1 MGTCP
6 VRSFV
11 VGQLP
16 NTENLSR
23 GPRTLEIPFRAG
35 RINVLLLVDQF
46 ETITPPT
53 KPRPSKPG
61 WRGGR
66 ITLMGGDAKGGS
78 VPTGC
83 YTMTVGTHK
92 KDTPGE
98 IPTVLRLSTQSSGA
112 SQGRRAALADGRG
125 LRSVRPLSSCNAR
138 GQHPPGAAFARV
150 LVGGLPD
157 AAGALC

>member
-23 GPRTLEIPFRAG
+23 GPRTLAIPFRAG

-46 ETITPPT
+46 ATITPPT

-66 ITLMGGDAKGGS
+66 ITTCTSRQHRRHGS
-78 VPTGC
+78 IRSSAGS
-83 YTMTVGTHK
+83 
-92 KDTPGE
+92 
-98 IPTVLRLSTQSSGA
+98 LS
-112 SQGRRAALADGRG
+112 LPERG
-125 LRSVRPLSSCNAR
+125 S
-138 GQHPPGAAFARV
+138 
-150 LVGGLPD
+150 D
-157 AAGALC
+157 AASIPQRSNWKPTSAPFIERHNEKPKPYRWTKSADEILASVKRFCHKAQQTLCSEL